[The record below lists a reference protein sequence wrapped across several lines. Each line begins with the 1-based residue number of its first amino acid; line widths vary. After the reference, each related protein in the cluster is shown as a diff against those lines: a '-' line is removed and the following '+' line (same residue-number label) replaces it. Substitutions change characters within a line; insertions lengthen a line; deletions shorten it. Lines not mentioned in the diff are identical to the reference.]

1 MCSANAQG
9 RSPEGAIEWGRK
21 GKERER
27 EGGEADR
34 GRESERRGGGESW
47 RMGKEGKGG
56 KERQRGGEGGS
67 SQAALYP
74 DRSPLHTNFLVKEE
88 KMALNPEKSFSP
100 GAGLSAE
107 GWVDTS
113 RAFLLRLAPSGT
125 QQLGYRSQQSSLSI
139 AIINTP
145 SEYNEPYHDT
155 WISVGAV
162 DSSHLTARWKSNVKG
177 IDFLIMSSPSQ
188 MANKSRTNISCSVA
202 VYKHSPWQNAKPP
215 SLRSQLLAKTIKN
228 PTRPHVS
235 PQHIYRRI
243 CNSPKCISSDLKK
256 GEKKSLFYFKSGVL
270 AVQSGCSHLP
280 RLLFAG
286 CVSRLLFRNLGNN
299 SDAIDKEWQF
309 ILRLSTGQEKN
320 DWSIKFRGMNLF
332 CIWFFH

>member
-9 RSPEGAIEWGRK
+9 RSPEGAIEWERRGEEGR
-21 GKERER
+21 GRR
-27 EGGEADR
+27 EADR
-34 GRESERRGGGESW
+34 GQKVKERQRESYRV
-47 RMGKEGKGG
+47 GKGGKGG

-107 GWVDTS
+107 GWVDTR

-125 QQLGYRSQQSSLSI
+125 QQLGYRSQHSSLSI

-188 MANKSRTNISCSVA
+188 MANKSCTNISCSVA
-202 VYKHSPWQNAKPP
+202 V
-215 SLRSQLLAKTIKN
+215 
-228 PTRPHVS
+228 
-235 PQHIYRRI
+235 
-243 CNSPKCISSDLKK
+243 
-256 GEKKSLFYFKSGVL
+256 
-270 AVQSGCSHLP
+270 
-280 RLLFAG
+280 
-286 CVSRLLFRNLGNN
+286 
-299 SDAIDKEWQF
+299 
-309 ILRLSTGQEKN
+309 
-320 DWSIKFRGMNLF
+320 
-332 CIWFFH
+332 

>member
-1 MCSANAQG
+1 
-9 RSPEGAIEWGRK
+9 
-21 GKERER
+21 
-27 EGGEADR
+27 
-34 GRESERRGGGESW
+34 
-47 RMGKEGKGG
+47 
-56 KERQRGGEGGS
+56 
-67 SQAALYP
+67 
-74 DRSPLHTNFLVKEE
+74 
-88 KMALNPEKSFSP
+88 MALNPKKSFSP

-113 RAFLLRLAPSGT
+113 RAFLLRLAPPGT
-125 QQLGYRSQQSSLSI
+125 QQPGYRSQQSSLSI

-162 DSSHLTARWKSNVKG
+162 DSSRLTTCWKSNVKW

-188 MANKSRTNISCSVA
+188 MTNKWCTNISCSVA
-202 VYKHSPWQNAKPP
+202 VYKHFPWQNSKPP
-215 SLRSQLLAKTIKN
+215 FFIHSYPQRRQN
-228 PTRPHVS
+228 PTRAHLS
-235 PQHIYRRI
+235 LQHIYHWI
-243 CNSPKCISSDLKK
+243 CNSPKCISLDLKK
-256 GEKKSLFYFKSGVL
+256 GEEKSLFYFKAGVL

>member
-1 MCSANAQG
+1 
-9 RSPEGAIEWGRK
+9 
-21 GKERER
+21 
-27 EGGEADR
+27 
-34 GRESERRGGGESW
+34 
-47 RMGKEGKGG
+47 MGKGGKGG
-56 KERQRGGEGGS
+56 KERQRGREGGS

-88 KMALNPEKSFSP
+88 KMALNLEKSFSP

-113 RAFLLRLAPSGT
+113 RAFLLRLAPPGT
-125 QQLGYRSQQSSLSI
+125 QQPGYRSQQSSLSI

-162 DSSHLTARWKSNVKG
+162 DSSHLTACWKSNVKS

-188 MANKSRTNISCSVA
+188 MANKCCTNISCSVA
-202 VYKHSPWQNAKPP
+202 VYKHFPWQNIPPTPP
-215 SLRSQLLAKTIKN
+215 SFTVTSKDSIQQGHIFHRNIFITAFVIHQSVLAWIWE
-228 PTRPHVS
+228 
-235 PQHIYRRI
+235 
-243 CNSPKCISSDLKK
+243 K

-286 CVSRLLFRNLGNN
+286 CVSRLLLRNLCNN

-320 DWSIKFRGMNLF
+320 EWSIKFRGMNLF

>member
-1 MCSANAQG
+1 
-9 RSPEGAIEWGRK
+9 
-21 GKERER
+21 
-27 EGGEADR
+27 
-34 GRESERRGGGESW
+34 
-47 RMGKEGKGG
+47 
-56 KERQRGGEGGS
+56 
-67 SQAALYP
+67 
-74 DRSPLHTNFLVKEE
+74 
-88 KMALNPEKSFSP
+88 MALNPEKSFSP

-162 DSSHLTARWKSNVKG
+162 DSNHLTACWKSNVKW

-188 MANKSRTNISCSVA
+188 MANKSSTNISCSVA
-202 VYKHSPWQNAKPP
+202 VYKHSPWQNSKPP
-215 SLRSQLLAKTIKN
+215 PPLPSFTVTSKDNKIQQGHIFQRNIFITEFVIHQSVLAWIWK
-228 PTRPHVS
+228 R
-235 PQHIYRRI
+235 
-243 CNSPKCISSDLKK
+243 
-256 GEKKSLFYFKSGVL
+256 GEKESLFYFKSGVL